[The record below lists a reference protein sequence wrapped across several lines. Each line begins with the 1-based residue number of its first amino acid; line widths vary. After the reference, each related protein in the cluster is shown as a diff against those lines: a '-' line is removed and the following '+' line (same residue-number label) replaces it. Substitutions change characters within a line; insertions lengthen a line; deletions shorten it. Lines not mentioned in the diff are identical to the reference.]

1 MSLNNHTKN
10 IPLTIIP
17 SNIKIQQIPQSKHK
31 SIKSCQPNYHSNNKT
46 NQQKFSIWSSNQF
59 K

>member
-46 NQQKFSIWSSNQF
+46 NQQKFSIWSSL
-59 K
+59 